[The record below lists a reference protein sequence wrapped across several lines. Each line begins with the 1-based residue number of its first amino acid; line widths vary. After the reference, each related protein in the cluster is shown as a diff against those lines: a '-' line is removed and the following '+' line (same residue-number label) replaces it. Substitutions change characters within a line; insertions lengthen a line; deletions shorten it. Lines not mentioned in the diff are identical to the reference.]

1 MKPGPL
7 TGTQVRPETYV
18 SCRSQSQRSHA
29 AGVIARELATR
40 RAGSF
45 RTIDDVTSGGAAA
58 VVAVD
63 GCSSACGARLLEA
76 HGVTP
81 TAALTLDDIHADGRS
96 FDETVAVAAALVDRG
111 VVRRRARRLAPPSA
125 SAPPRV
131 HTVDDY
137 LIAIDWLTS
146 PVGKCGALVE
156 NAPTLA
162 AHVSTTL
169 AVSRPTAG
177 ETLNRL
183 EQQGLIR
190 RGATKELVL
199 TASGRAAAD
208 RAVRAHRILECFTVD
223 MLGYDLVTCFVHAR
237 QLAPSFDLE
246 AIERLANSLG
256 SPDRCPHGWPIDA
269 AAARAL
275 GAAFLSLA
283 ELAPDTPAIVELLPE
298 NELEWLDEMVD
309 AGLVPGARVVR
320 TGSEGGRVT
329 IDVQGRKGR
338 LDAVAAASVLVRPVG

>member
-1 MKPGPL
+1 M
-7 TGTQVRPETYV
+7 
-18 SCRSQSQRSHA
+18 A
-29 AGVIARELATR
+29 AR

-45 RTIDDVTSGGAAA
+45 GTIDDVTSDGATA

-76 HGVTP
+76 RGVTP
-81 TAALTLDDIHADGRS
+81 AAALTLDDVHADGRS
-96 FDETVAVAAALVDRG
+96 FDETVVVAATLVDRG
-111 VVRRRARRLAPPSA
+111 VVPRRARRLAPPSA
-125 SAPPRV
+125 SASPRV

-183 EQQGLIR
+183 EQHGLIR

-199 TASGRAAAD
+199 TASGRATAD
-208 RAVRAHRILECFTVD
+208 RAVRAQRILECFTVD
-223 MLGYDLVTCFVHAR
+223 TLGYDLITCFVHAR
-237 QLAPSFDLE
+237 RLAPSFDVG
-246 AIERLANSLG
+246 AIDRLAKSLG
-256 SPDRCPHGWPIDA
+256 NPDRCPHGWPIDA
-269 AAARAL
+269 DAGRAL
-275 GAAFLSLA
+275 ATAFLSLA
-283 ELAPDTPAIVELLPE
+283 ALAPGSPAIVELLPE
-298 NELEWLDEMVD
+298 NDLEWLNELVD
-309 AGLVPGARVVR
+309 AGLVPGATVVR
-320 TGSEGGRVT
+320 TGAEGGKVT
-329 IDVQGRKGR
+329 IEVQGRK
-338 LDAVAAASVLVRPVG
+338 AVSMLPQPRQCSSDLSD